1 MELVPMLIG
10 LCGFKGSGKDT
21 VADYLVESFG
31 FVKIQ
36 NADPIRRALAAMF
49 EIDIATFTDVN
60 VKELPLPELKDHSP
74 RFLQQTLGTEWGR
87 TIDPDLWVWLAQQ
100 KINKYYTSGVRHLVV
115 SDVRFEN
122 EARAIKARGGVVW
135 HVERPGIVRTD
146 GHPSEKGLPPE
157 FIDLAIHNDGTKAML
172 YTKVGVNL
180 DALDRKIRRSPVTS
194 PSF

>member
-31 FVKIQ
+31 FVKLQ

-49 EIDIATFTDVN
+49 NVDVATFTDVSR
-60 VKELPLPELKDHSP
+60 KELPQEELKNLSP

-87 TIDPDLWVWLAQQ
+87 SVDPDLWVWLTRRKMEEYAS
-100 KINKYYTSGVRHLVV
+100 SGARQFVV

-122 EARAIKARGGVVW
+122 EARMIKERGGVVW
-135 HVERPGIVRTD
+135 MVERPGVVRTD
-146 GHPSEKGLPPE
+146 GHPSEKGLPPAL
-157 FIDLAIHNDGTKAML
+157 IDLAIHNDGTKAML

-180 DALDRKIRRSPVTS
+180 DALERKIRRSSVSGTS
-194 PSF
+194 F